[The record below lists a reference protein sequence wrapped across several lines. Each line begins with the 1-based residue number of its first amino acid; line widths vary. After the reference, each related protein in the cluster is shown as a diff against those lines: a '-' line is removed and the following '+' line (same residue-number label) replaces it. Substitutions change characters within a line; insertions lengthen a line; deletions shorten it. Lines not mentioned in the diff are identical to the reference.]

1 FMTQTKIRPP
11 TYMISVSQP
20 EELGDDYLRFLVNRL
35 RDDFSMPGVPIRVTM
50 RKPDN
55 PFASRA
61 KPQR

>member
-1 FMTQTKIRPP
+1 
-11 TYMISVSQP
+11 
-20 EELGDDYLRFLVNRL
+20 LGDDYLRFLINRL